1 MQFEQFL
8 GNPLLALGLT
18 LPRIAG
24 AFIMLPLLTQQ
35 NMPAMVRNSFLVS
48 LAVVALPV
56 ALAGLPDTGM
66 AMSDLAPIALKE
78 LFIGIAIGFCFGIV
92 FWAIGA
98 AGNIL
103 DTQIGMSMAS
113 IFDPIQGHQTSL
125 HGQFLSQFAAY
136 LFMASGAFL
145 VFLDLL
151 LTSYTVWPVMSFFPD
166 IKVAGMH
173 LFVGQFSYLM
183 TAALLLA
190 APAIVIMLIIDL
202 SFGLVNRYAPS
213 LNVFALTLPIKA
225 WLATAVIL
233 LMIGALMDF
242 VLQRLGDSRGFLDV
256 LQKAFSA

>member
-1 MQFEQFL
+1 MEFDVL
-8 GNPLLALGLT
+8 GNPLTALGLT

-24 AFIMLPLLTQQ
+24 AFLMLPLLTPQTV
-35 NMPAMVRNSFLVS
+35 PATVRNSFMVS
-48 LAVVALPV
+48 LAIVALPV
-56 ALAGLPDTGM
+56 ALAGLPADM
-66 AMSDLAPIALKE
+66 PVADMAPIVLKE
-78 LFIGIAIGFCFGIV
+78 LFIGIAIGFCFGVV

-113 IFDPIQGHQTSL
+113 IFDPIQGHQTSF
-125 HGQFLSQFAAY
+125 HGEFLSQLAAW

-151 LTSYTVWPVMSFFPD
+151 MTSYSVWPVTSFFPD
-166 IKVAGMH
+166 LRLSGVN
-173 LFVGQFSYLM
+173 LFVGQFGYLM

-190 APAIVIMLIIDL
+190 APAMVILLIIDL

-225 WLATAVIL
+225 WLATAIIL
-233 LMIGALMDF
+233 LMIGALVDF
-242 VLQRLGDSRGFLDV
+242 LLQRLGDSRGFLRV
-256 LQKAFSA
+256 LQDVFVT

>member
-8 GNPLLALGLT
+8 GDPLVALGLT
-18 LPRIAG
+18 VPRIAG
-24 AFIMLPLLTQQ
+24 AFIMLPLLTRQ

-48 LAVVALPV
+48 LAIVALPV
-56 ALAGLPDTGM
+56 ALTGLPDTPM
-66 AMSDLAPIALKE
+66 AATDMAPIVLKE
-78 LFIGIAIGFCFGIV
+78 LFIGIAIGFVFGIV

-98 AGNIL
+98 AGAIL
-103 DTQIGMSMAS
+103 DTQIGMGMAS
-113 IFDPIQGHQTSL
+113 IFDPVQGHQTSL
-125 HGQFLSQFAAY
+125 HGQFLSQLAAW

-151 LTSYTVWPVMSFFPD
+151 LTSYSVWPVISFFPD

-183 TAALLLA
+183 TAAVLLA
-190 APAIVIMLIIDL
+190 APAIVIMVIIDL

-213 LNVFALTLPIKA
+213 LNVFALTLPLKA

-233 LMIGALMDF
+233 LMIGALVEF
-242 VLQRLGDSRGFLDV
+242 VLGRLGDSRGFLEV
-256 LQKAFSA
+256 LQKALGT

>member
-48 LAVVALPV
+48 LAIVALPV
-56 ALAGLPDTGM
+56 ALAGLPDTSM
-66 AMSDLAPIALKE
+66 DMSVMAPIVLKE

-125 HGQFLSQFAAY
+125 HGQFLSQLAAW

-151 LTSYTVWPVMSFFPD
+151 LTSYSIWPVMSFFPT
-166 IKVAGMH
+166 IQVAGMH

-190 APAIVIMLIIDL
+190 APAVVIMLIIDL
-202 SFGLVNRYAPS
+202 AFGLVNRYAPS

-225 WLATAVIL
+225 WLATAIIL
-233 LMIGALMDF
+233 LMLGSLMEF
-242 VLQRLGDSRGFLDV
+242 IIRRLGDSRGFLDV
-256 LQKAFSA
+256 LQRVFGT

>member
-1 MQFEQFL
+1 
-8 GNPLLALGLT
+8 
-18 LPRIAG
+18 
-24 AFIMLPLLTQQ
+24 
-35 NMPAMVRNSFLVS
+35 
-48 LAVVALPV
+48 
-56 ALAGLPDTGM
+56 
-66 AMSDLAPIALKE
+66 
-78 LFIGIAIGFCFGIV
+78 
-92 FWAIGA
+92 
-98 AGNIL
+98 
-103 DTQIGMSMAS
+103 MAS

-166 IKVAGMH
+166 IKVAGIH

-213 LNVFALTLPIKA
+213 LNVFALPLPIKT
-225 WLATAVIL
+225 WLSTAVIL

-256 LQKAFSA
+256 LQKAFSASGAWGGLDPPSGLSPTPPVSRRMPSAQCSTSATASKDPLPL